1 MPLANR
7 ILVQQVPVAPGLWV
21 EIKAWIRD
29 SLKPKKTNLR
39 FSLPDVAAVLGLLLA
54 AGLPVPVAIN
64 WLAPRTAG
72 EIGKLLEA
80 LAKNLELGADITEE
94 LAELANYGDP
104 GLTELAEKLKL
115 MIERGA
121 GVSSQVMELAGSL
134 RAALYRELLAKAGSN
149 ETKMLIPTVF
159 LILPVTVLFA
169 LFPSLILLQQ
179 SI

>member
-1 MPLANR
+1 MPLIDR
-7 ILVQQVPVAPGLWV
+7 VIVQQLPVSPSLLKELEAWV
-21 EIKAWIRD
+21 RH

-54 AGLPVPVAIN
+54 AGLPVPVAIS
-64 WLAPRTAG
+64 WLAPRTSG
-72 EIGKLLEA
+72 EIGKLLAA
-80 LAKNLELGADITEE
+80 LSANLELGADITEE
-94 LAELANYGDP
+94 LSALADYGDP

-121 GVSSQVMELAGSL
+121 GVSSQVMELAGTL
-134 RAALYRELLAKAGSN
+134 RSALYRELLAKAGSN

-169 LFPSLILLQQ
+169 LFPSLIVLQQ